1 MATTKHFEEPAAST
15 VKAIPPSSQN
25 EMDQALNTLTTHK
38 DEWAMLDIPGRI
50 ALLDQIKQDL
60 SKVENRWITAC
71 MAAKGTQAET
81 MAEGEEWWSL
91 NLIYRQI
98 RFLRKALQDIAR
110 LGKPQIPGKVTMR
123 PNGQVV
129 AQVVPYDSKE
139 QFAIPGVRA
148 EVWMDPSISIQAD
161 GLPQASFY
169 QLKDRKGQV
178 CLVLGTGNMPALAI
192 EDTFHKMFVEGQVV
206 ALKMNPIMEYLGPIF
221 RDGFDC
227 LIQAGYLQILYGG
240 AAEGTYL
247 CNHPVVDNVHMTGS
261 DRTFEAIV
269 FGSGAEGIERKQA
282 RHPQFTKPF
291 SAELG
296 NISPVIVVPGP
307 WTEKD
312 IKNQAARLGS
322 WLVPN
327 AGCYCL
333 TPRMIIQMKSWEH
346 REALNRGIA
355 DFLATIKTRKAYYP
369 GSFELHR
376 QFMEAHPQA
385 LKLGEPEEGHLPW
398 TFVVDVDSSNLDDI
412 CFKRE
417 PFMSLYSETALEAV
431 DVVEFIGKAVEFA
444 NERLWGNL
452 VASILVHPASLKDRN
467 IAAAVD
473 QAIADLR
480 YGSIVIND
488 MGLMAYYMKITP
500 WGAYPGSE
508 LHNIQSGIGLVNNP
522 LMFDR
527 VQKSV
532 IYSSFAPMAD
542 TFLANLT
549 DNYLV
554 FRQSTRYFFDPSV
567 RNLSNLIWRAMT
579 VKKA

>member
-38 DEWAMLDIPGRI
+38 DEWAQLDIAGRI
-50 ALLDQIKQDL
+50 ALLDQMKQDF
-60 SKVENRWITAC
+60 SRVEMRWITAC
-71 MAAKGTQAET
+71 MAAKGTHAET

-91 NLIYRQI
+91 NLVYRQI

-110 LGKPQIPGKVTMR
+110 FGKPKIPGRVTTL
-123 PNGQVV
+123 PKGQVV
-129 AQVVPYDSKE
+129 AQVVPYDWKE
-139 QFAIPGVRA
+139 QFAIPGVKA
-148 EVWMDPSISIQAD
+148 EVWMDPSVSMQAD

-169 QLKDRKGQV
+169 QLRDRKGQV
-178 CLVLGTGNMPALAI
+178 CLVLGTGNMPALNI

-206 ALKMNPIMEYLGPIF
+206 ALKMNPIMEYLGSIF

-227 LIQAGYLQILYGG
+227 LVQVGYLQILYGG

-247 CNHPVVDNVHMTGS
+247 CNHPAVDNVHMTGS

-269 FGSGAEGIERKQA
+269 FGSGAEGRERKQA
-282 RHPQFTKPF
+282 RRPQFTKPF

-355 DFLATIKTRKAYYP
+355 DFLATIKTRRAYYP

-385 LKLGEPEEGHLPW
+385 LKLGVPEEGHLPW
-398 TFVVDVDSSNLDDI
+398 TFIVDVDSSNLDDI
-412 CFKRE
+412 CFRRE
-417 PFMSLYSETALEAV
+417 PFLSLYSETALEADNV
-431 DVVEFIGKAVEFA
+431 IEFIGKAVKFA

-500 WGAYPGSE
+500 WGAYPGNE
-508 LHNIQSGIGLVNNP
+508 LHNIQSGNGFVNNP

-527 VQKSV
+527 LQKSV

-554 FRQSTRYFFDPSV
+554 FRQSTRYFFDPSIG
-567 RNLSNLIWRAMT
+567 NLFNLIRSAMT
-579 VKKA
+579 VK